1 MYVTAMQQF
10 FGGEITAMIVK
21 RSRTRCAQAASF
33 EKLARYSNVHIWGVS
48 GRTIH
53 FLTNYADQLEGVR
66 FGVDLD
72 PRKQGKYVPF
82 SGQKILSPAQCVSSR
97 PDAVIVLNENYAQE
111 IAALFP
117 YPVAILTAKDFYVG
131 E

>member
-1 MYVTAMQQF
+1 MFFAKLGMYVTAIQQF

-33 EKLARYSNVHIWGVS
+33 EKLARYGNVHIWGVS

-82 SGQKILSPAQCVSSR
+82 AGQKILLPSSECRKSTASYIFSDGCQGLLWTYGRPAEWAGSQ
-97 PDAVIVLNENYAQE
+97 P
-111 IAALFP
+111 
-117 YPVAILTAKDFYVG
+117 
-131 E
+131 